1 MKIHTTGHNIELTAD
16 IHSYVEKRLDTLSR
30 LLPAQSDAVIV
41 DVVLGKENNH
51 HKNGD
56 IYTAEINMLVYGS
69 TVYAKTEQ
77 ESLFAAIDIVK
88 DEIGRGLRSTKT
100 KKETLWRRGG
110 LSIKKML
117 RGMKF

>member
-1 MKIHTTGHNIELTAD
+1 MKIQTTGHNIELTTD
-16 IHSYVEKRLDTLSR
+16 IHSYLEKRLGTLSR
-30 LLPAQSDAVIV
+30 LLPSEPNDVIV

-56 IYTAEINMLVYGS
+56 VYTAEVNMLVYGNN
-69 TVYAKTEQ
+69 VYARTEQ

-88 DEIGRGLRSTKT
+88 DEIARGLRSTKT
-100 KKETLWRRGG
+100 KKETLWKRGG
-110 LSIKKML
+110 RSIKKML